1 MPTHRRNNGPMSF
14 LYEQLPLELQL
25 REHATF
31 ENWYVGDNQ
40 ALVAQIKQLLEG
52 DERYLFIY
60 GPPASG
66 RSHLLQ
72 AACHHADQRQLSS
85 VYLPLAELGTYSPE
99 ALFEGMEN
107 LSLVCLDDIQ
117 TVLGNEQWE
126 RALFNLF
133 NALRDRDG
141 RLLISADA
149 PVRQLDI
156 TLPDL
161 RSRLSWGAV
170 FQIVGLAEEQR
181 RDVITERARQR
192 GLELSD
198 EVLNFILYRCERDT
212 ESLLETLDQLDRAS
226 LREKRRLTIPFV
238 KATLGW

>member
-1 MPTHRRNNGPMSF
+1 MSF

-31 ENWYVGDNQ
+31 ENWYVGANQ
-40 ALVAQIKQLLEG
+40 ALFAQLKQLLEG

-60 GPPASG
+60 GAPGSG

-72 AACHHADQRQLSS
+72 AACHHADQLQLSS
-85 VYLPLAELGTYSPE
+85 VYLPLAELRDYSPQE
-99 ALFEGMEN
+99 LFEGLGE

-117 TVLGNEQWE
+117 TVLGNEAWE

-133 NALRDRDG
+133 NALRDCDC

-149 PVRQLDI
+149 PVRNLSVQ
-156 TLPDL
+156 LPDL

-170 FQIVGLAEEQR
+170 FQIVALTEEQQR
-181 RDVITERARQR
+181 AVIRERAQRR
-192 GLELSD
+192 GLELGD
-198 EVLNFILYRCERDT
+198 EVMNFILYRCERDT
-212 ESLLETLDQLDRAS
+212 ESLLETLDRLDRAS

-238 KATLGW
+238 KEVLGW